1 MLLSPS
7 FATVWPSNSQADL
20 KNRSFAL
27 PIVRTDYSNTPMTAL
42 QQITDEM
49 RQQNLLNNYSYG
61 SYLIWQG
68 IRPSID
74 S

>member
-1 MLLSPS
+1 M
-7 FATVWPSNSQADL
+7 
-20 KNRSFAL
+20 AL